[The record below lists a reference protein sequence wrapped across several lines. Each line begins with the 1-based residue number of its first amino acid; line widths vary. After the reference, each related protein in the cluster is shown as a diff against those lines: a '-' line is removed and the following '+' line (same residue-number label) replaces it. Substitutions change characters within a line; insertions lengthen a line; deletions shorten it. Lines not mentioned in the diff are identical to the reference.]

1 MLRINKL
8 FGLAVALGLVAGS
21 VPLFGQTGGLTGKAT
36 LDEGTLCV
44 KCPVIIERLDIKGHY
59 PTKTDKKGNYVYVG
73 LPIGNYKITL
83 QDPTGRTLFYI
94 QHHVGLGD
102 PTEVNF
108 DLKQEKAQVAKE
120 QAANPQVQ
128 QQLQE
133 QQKQQKQM
141 AGLKQLFDQGQALYA
156 QQKYTEAAAAFAQ
169 AEPVAKDKNLVIIL
183 AHEAESYGKAKEYD
197 KAVATYQRAIQLS
210 PQDASLYDGLGT
222 VYIDQRKIPDAQQA
236 FQKAAE
242 VNPAG
247 AGREYYN
254 LGVIMVNSGKM
265 DEASQALKK
274 ATDIDANN
282 ANAWYWYG
290 MALLGKA
297 QFKPDGSIVAVPG
310 TAEAFQKYL
319 QLDPKGQWATAAQ
332 ASIEQISGKVSLEYS
347 KKKKKKG

>member
-8 FGLAVALGLVAGS
+8 LGLALAVGLLAGC

-36 LDEGTLCV
+36 LDEGTPCV
-44 KCPVIIERLDIKGHY
+44 KCPVIIERMDIKGHY

-83 QDPTGRTLFYI
+83 QDPT
-94 QHHVGLGD
+94 
-102 PTEVNF
+102 EVNF
-108 DLKQEKAQVAKE
+108 DLKAEKAQAAKE

-141 AGLKQLFDQGQALYA
+141 VGLKQLFDQGQALYA
-156 QQKYTEAAAAFAQ
+156 QQKYTESAAAFAQ
-169 AEPVAKDKNLVIIL
+169 AESVAKDKNLVIVL
-183 AHEAESYGKAKEYD
+183 AHEAEAYGKAKEYD
-197 KAVATYQRAIQLS
+197 KAIATYQKAIQLS

-222 VYIDQRKIPDAQQA
+222 VYIDQRKIPEAQQA

-282 ANAWYWYG
+282 ANAWY
-290 MALLGKA
+290 
-297 QFKPDGSIVAVPG
+297 
-310 TAEAFQKYL
+310 
-319 QLDPKGQWATAAQ
+319 
-332 ASIEQISGKVSLEYS
+332 
-347 KKKKKKG
+347 